1 MSDNLTRNV
10 VNALVLVTSLAPAG
24 FVLADGAVN
33 DPLYIAGDYK
43 CTGFDSHDGAFKGD
57 LSFKVDEK
65 SSHFS
70 QNFGAYTFKLEVDL
84 GSDKAIYTGYAAAQ
98 GQQLAMYFAND
109 SLEAATDRG
118 VGLAPSPGTRTA
130 RGNTP
135 PRCTSPITCLTTM
148 AAAEARKSALKPRK
162 HEIEKAPGV
171 VRGFL
176 VRRGYQL

>member
-1 MSDNLTRNV
+1 MSDNFTKNV
-10 VNALVLVTSLAPAG
+10 VNTLVVVASLACAG
-24 FVLADGAVN
+24 SVLADVAVN

-43 CTGFDSHDGAFKGD
+43 CTGFDSHDGTFKGD

-118 VGLAPSPGTRTA
+118 VGLATITRDQDSKGQYTTTLHKSYYLPDYNGGGRGTEVCIK
-130 RGNTP
+130 TP
-135 PRCTSPITCLTTM
+135 Q
-148 AAAEARKSALKPRK
+148 A
-162 HEIEKAPGV
+162 
-171 VRGFL
+171 
-176 VRRGYQL
+176 